1 MTASAGTPSADDQAR
16 EAAYFRNHERRNR
29 FPWSLYHQDL
39 QRRVADAVTAHGSTP
54 EVLVVG
60 CGLEPYVEGAPPGAV
75 FSGCDLDPR
84 AVAQCQRLY
93 PHLRDRMFVSVG
105 PYQLFAEGE
114 LRQYDVVVAKEVIEH
129 TLQPERWAQ
138 ELARSV
144 KPGGELVLTTPNY
157 SIWSTLGLLERTA
170 LELVA
175 RRDGYSRKDIHP
187 SRFTPARLR
196 ALDVGSDMT
205 LVSVEATWTN
215 WALVGR
221 WRRS

>member
-1 MTASAGTPSADDQAR
+1 MTATTDEQAR

-39 QRRVADAVTAHGSTP
+39 QRRVARALSAHGEAP

-60 CGLEPYVEGAPPGAV
+60 CGLEPYVEGAPRGAI

-84 AVAQCQRLY
+84 AIARCQELY
-93 PHLRDRMFVSVG
+93 PEMKDRLFVSVG
-105 PYQLFAEGE
+105 PYELFAPGQE
-114 LRQYDVVVAKEVIEH
+114 RHFDIVVAKEVIEH
-129 TLQPERWAQ
+129 TLEPTRWAR
-138 ELARSV
+138 ELARAV

-157 SIWSTLGLLERTA
+157 SPLSTLGLLERTA

-175 RRDGYSRKDIHP
+175 WRDGYSRKDIHP
-187 SRFTPARLR
+187 SRFTPSRLR
-196 ALDVGSDMT
+196 KLDLGTEMR
-205 LVSVEATWTN
+205 LVSVETTWTN

-221 WRRS
+221 WRRT